1 MQTLADRI
9 SWPNLSPQYV
19 NLLIKY
25 CTEKRK
31 VKDLDSFMYLIRTMS
46 NCVEIDWKFMGDP
59 TKCVVRLYTWNTRR
73 EFVIFNYKVIIIK
86 FKNYYLIL

>member
-9 SWPNLSPQYV
+9 SWPNPYPYPHHV

-31 VKDLDSFMYLIRTMS
+31 VKDLDSFMYL
-46 NCVEIDWKFMGDP
+46 EAG
-59 TKCVVRLYTWNTRR
+59 
-73 EFVIFNYKVIIIK
+73 VIV
-86 FKNYYLIL
+86 